1 MAKKQA
7 APKTEKKDI
16 PKRVF
21 CKNCQNSDDFGDNS
35 CFCKALGHRV
45 CAANR
50 YGKPNI
56 ECRGNY
62 KPKNNLI

>member
-1 MAKKQA
+1 MAKKVA
-7 APKTEKKDI
+7 APKTSKKEM
-16 PKRVF
+16 PQRVF
-21 CKNCQNSDDFGDNS
+21 CKDCQHSGDFGNNS

-62 KPKNNLI
+62 KPK